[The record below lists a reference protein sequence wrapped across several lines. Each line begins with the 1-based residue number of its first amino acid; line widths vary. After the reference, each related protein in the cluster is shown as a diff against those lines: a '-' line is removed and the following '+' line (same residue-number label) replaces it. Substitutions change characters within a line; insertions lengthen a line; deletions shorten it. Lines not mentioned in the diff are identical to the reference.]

1 MIAVRQASSDDVEAL
16 VVLNRSVQELHVIHQ
31 PDYFKNA
38 DPKSVAD
45 WFSSMLR
52 NPAIR
57 GWIAEL
63 ESVPETVPIGYALT
77 IVHDRPEHPF
87 RFAHRFCEIDQI
99 AVSPAFRKSGV
110 ARALIER
117 VLEDARLQAI
127 TDVELTSWCFNSD
140 AHEAFRALG
149 FTQKIVRFGRK
160 SS

>member
-1 MIAVRQASSDDVEAL
+1 MIAVRQASGNDVEAL
-16 VVLNRSVQELHVIHQ
+16 AVLNRTVQELHVIHR

-38 DPKSVAD
+38 DPESVAD
-45 WFSSMLR
+45 WFSSMLQ
-52 NPAIR
+52 NPAVPV
-57 GWIAEL
+57 WIAEL
-63 ESVPETVPIGYALT
+63 ENNPVVYALT
-77 IVHDRPEHPF
+77 VFHDRPEHPLSL
-87 RFAHRFCEIDQI
+87 RHRFCEIDQI
-99 AVSPAFRKSGV
+99 AVSLAFRRSGV

-160 SS
+160 RS